1 MRGTDRQ
8 RVTERDPECLGKSVY
23 VSFLVSRKYRLKAL
37 LPCSPLMVRVCRV
50 NVGAHS
56 VRGVGRES
64 S

>member
-1 MRGTDRQ
+1 M
-8 RVTERDPECLGKSVY
+8 TERDPECLGKSVY
-23 VSFLVSRKYRLKAL
+23 VSFLVSMKYRLMAL